1 MENID
6 KINGRASSPLI
17 YDDNYPSYVTEE
29 DTNYVNEPPV
39 PASSL
44 PANLSPLRASFEE
57 TTFEFGNAAN
67 ENNTLKASSKNCFD
81 VSFEKANEKN
91 RRYSPRL
98 LQISKSSES
107 SDADSS
113 REVLTCPVESS
124 TSQRTRQPHH
134 QPSQRRHPVLA
145 TQVSFCQAPP
155 VEHEYPPPAPRR
167 HFSFGARTE
176 QQRAQSQH
184 HSRRNRFS
192 RQKTIR

>member
-6 KINGRASSPLI
+6 KDSARISSPLI
-17 YDDNYPSYVTEE
+17 YDDKYPSRISEE
-29 DTNYVNEPPV
+29 DLNYLSDPPV

-44 PANLSPLRASFEE
+44 PANLGPLGASFEE
-57 TTFEFGNAAN
+57 TTFEFGNVSNKNN
-67 ENNTLKASSKNCFD
+67 ETKTSSKNCFD
-81 VSFEKANEKN
+81 VSFERENDNN

-98 LQISKSSES
+98 LQVSKSSES
-107 SDADSS
+107 SDVDSS
-113 REVLTCPVESS
+113 REILTCPVESS
-124 TSQRTRQPHH
+124 VNQRSRPHNH
-134 QPSQRRHPVLA
+134 QTGQRRHPVLA

-192 RQKTIR
+192 RQKTVR